1 MHVRL
6 STWQVRKTWPGLSA
20 AQVWFKV
27 YRKKPTGQIKDQNI
41 QRDWQLLVILSNVP
55 FGASSWFDKGCGSD
69 ASLAQ
74 GLNTSL
80 VFISVSHVV
89 ISIQE
94 TNDFCDPDP
103 ERCDDD
109 GRYMFIAITS
119 YPDFLIRYFYNLHVY
134 LSGLP
139 MYFHHMLF
147 WFIMILSL
155 VLQYSKGTF
164 WTLTWTW

>member
-1 MHVRL
+1 MYATR
-6 STWQVRKTWPGLSA
+6 
-20 AQVWFKV
+20 
-27 YRKKPTGQIKDQNI
+27 QIKDQKV
-41 QRDWQLLVILSNVP
+41 QRDLWILSNVP

-109 GRYMFIAITS
+109 GRYSFIAITS
-119 YPDFLIRYFYNLHVY
+119 YPDFLIRYFYNLYYH
-134 LSGLP
+134 
-139 MYFHHMLF
+139 
-147 WFIMILSL
+147 
-155 VLQYSKGTF
+155 VLQVQPYFVMIYHAYVTCI
-164 WTLTWTW
+164 